1 VEYVQLPRK
10 EVGLIGRLLTGCI
23 CPAPWLRDRDP
34 LISTLEILA
43 MKKSLLAL
51 AVLSAFAGAASAQSS
66 VTLSGG
72 IDVSIERQNGAWNF
86 GTGNSGRSNFT
97 LSGTED
103 LGGGMRAFFALNYR
117 FRAADGTTTS
127 QPLTGRFWR
136 QSWVGLGGGFGEIRL
151 GRMLPTLQIYNGDF
165 DPFGTETI
173 GSTHTGGLNAGLAGS
188 ARNNNNI
195 LYVSPNL
202 GGLQLHANIAAADQ
216 NGPATATTMPN
227 GAERPIGFGAYYAAG
242 PLRVAAAYDRNANDG
257 KTKGVY
263 GSFNA
268 GFATLMAQ
276 WENGD
281 CGPASTPAGG
291 DWSCGTGT
299 STDVS
304 IWSIGARVP
313 FGAATLKAGYRN
325 SSDLEQKKIGLG
337 LDYNLSKRTIVYT
350 DVAKQSG
357 DGYSDTSKKARFD
370 VGVWHKF

>member
-23 CPAPWLRDRDP
+23 RPAPWLRDRDP

-51 AVLSAFAGAASAQSS
+51 AVLSAFAGTASAQSS

-72 IDVSIERQNGAWNF
+72 VDVSIERQNGAWNM
-86 GTGNSGRSNFT
+86 GAGNSGRSAFT

-103 LGGGMRAFFALNYR
+103 LGGGMRAFFVLNHR
-117 FRAADGTTTS
+117 FSARDGTISS
-127 QPLTGRFWR
+127 QPATGRFWR
-136 QSWVGLGGGFGEIRL
+136 QSWVGLGGGFGELRL
-151 GRMLPTLQIYNGDF
+151 GRQLPVLQIYNGDF

-188 ARNNNNI
+188 ARNNNEI
-195 LYVSPNL
+195 LYISPNM
-202 GGLQLHANIAAADQ
+202 GGLTVHANIAAADQ
-216 NGPATATTMPN
+216 NGPVSGATMTN
-227 GAERPIGFGAYYAAG
+227 GTERPVGFGAQYAAG
-242 PLRVAAAYDRNANDG
+242 PVRLAAAYDRNAVDG

-268 GFATLMAQ
+268 GFATFMAQ

-281 CGPASTPAGG
+281 CTITVSGG
-291 DWSCGTGT
+291 DAACGVGT
-299 STDVS
+299 ATDVS
-304 IWSIGARVP
+304 VWSIGTRVP

-325 SSDLEQKKIGLG
+325 SSDLEQKKIGVG

-357 DGYSDTSKKARFD
+357 DGYSSLSKKARFD
-370 VGVWHKF
+370 VGVWHRF